1 MEHREIISKLSAFLD
16 NELHEPVKKEVKSH
30 LGSCSEC
37 SKEYEILA
45 AQREYLI
52 KAPAIEPAA
61 AFRAEITAKIDTQ
74 KAAKPAL
81 GFGKL
86 IPVPLALSALVLIF
100 SAYMIVA
107 PVAYGMNI
115 ESVKPQAK
123 RMAINAVLACEC
135 GGIFTPAAFAKF
147 CGACTAN
154 ACTCCDAKCGT
165 NCKMKMKTGGCEHG
179 NEK

>member
-16 NELHEPVKKEVKSH
+16 NELPETLKNEVRAH
-30 LGSCSEC
+30 IGSCNEC

-45 AQREYLI
+45 AQKKYLI
-52 KAPAIEPAA
+52 NVPTIEPSET
-61 AFRAEITAKIDTQ
+61 FRAGITVKIEAQ
-74 KAAKPAL
+74 KAAKPAF
-81 GFGKL
+81 GIGKL
-86 IPVPLALSALVLIF
+86 IPIPLALSALVIIF

-123 RMAINAVLACEC
+123 NMAMNAVLACAC
-135 GGIFTPAAFAKF
+135 GGVFAPAAFAKF

-154 ACTCCDAKCGT
+154 ACTCCDAKCGA